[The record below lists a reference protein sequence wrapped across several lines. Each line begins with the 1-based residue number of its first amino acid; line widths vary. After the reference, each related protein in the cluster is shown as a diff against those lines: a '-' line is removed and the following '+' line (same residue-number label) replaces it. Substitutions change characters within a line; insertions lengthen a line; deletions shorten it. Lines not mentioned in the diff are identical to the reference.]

1 MAAIKELSKS
11 LVQPL
16 LAVVIGLLTG
26 ALVIAAVGESILGTY
41 QEMWKGAFGSFYFFT
56 STLARATPIMLIALG
71 LSLAFRAGVFNLG
84 AEGQMVLGAVS
95 AALVAIYLPAPGM
108 IKIVAGI
115 FAGMAVGGFW
125 ALLPGFM
132 EARFRIPLLISTL
145 LFNYIAVL
153 FASYLV
159 TEPFRDRSGSAALA
173 QTVMLEKSAWLPKLF
188 AGMSVHVGF
197 LFAIVAALLL
207 FWVLRFTP
215 FGYEV
220 KMLGQNSL
228 FAQYGGINRIRVML
242 TGMFASGGLAGLAG
256 TVEVMGAHYRFV
268 DGALSV
274 PGFAWTGLMAAL
286 LANSHP
292 LGIIVTSIL
301 LAAFQTGAMGV
312 ERNTDVPLEL
322 ASVIQAVLIL
332 FISAK
337 FSYDWWKKRKAKGG
351 ESHGAL

>member
-11 LVQPL
+11 LVQPF

-188 AGMSVHVGF
+188 AGMSVHAGF

-220 KMLGQNSL
+220 KMLGHNSL

-268 DGALSV
+268 DGALTV

>member
-84 AEGQMVLGAVS
+84 AEGQMVLSAVS
-95 AALVAIYLPAPGM
+95 AALVSIYLPAPGM
-108 IKIVAGI
+108 IKIVAGM

-188 AGMSVHVGF
+188 AGMSVHAGF

-268 DGALSV
+268 DGALTV

>member
-11 LVQPL
+11 LVQPF

-41 QEMWKGAFGSFYFFT
+41 QEMWKGAFGSFYFVT

-115 FAGMAVGGFW
+115 FAGMAVGGVW

-188 AGMSVHVGF
+188 AGMSVHAGF

-268 DGALSV
+268 DGALTV

>member
-95 AALVAIYLPAPGM
+95 AALVSIYLPAPGM
-108 IKIVAGI
+108 IKIVAGM

-188 AGMSVHVGF
+188 AGMSVHAGF
-197 LFAIVAALLL
+197 LVAIVAALLL

-268 DGALSV
+268 DGALTV

>member
-11 LVQPL
+11 LVQPF

-26 ALVIAAVGESILGTY
+26 ALVIAAVGESIWGTY

-188 AGMSVHVGF
+188 AGMSVHAGF

-268 DGALSV
+268 DGALTV

>member
-11 LVQPL
+11 LVQPI

-108 IKIVAGI
+108 VKILAGI

-159 TEPFRDRSGSAALA
+159 TEPFRDRTGSAALA

-188 AGMSVHVGF
+188 AGMSVHAGF

-268 DGALSV
+268 DGALTV

>member
-188 AGMSVHVGF
+188 AGMSVHAGF

-268 DGALSV
+268 DGALTV

>member
-11 LVQPL
+11 LVQPF
-16 LAVVIGLLTG
+16 LAVVIGLVTG

-41 QEMWKGAFGSFYFFT
+41 QEMWKGAFGSFYFLT

-188 AGMSVHVGF
+188 AGMSVHAGF

-268 DGALSV
+268 DGALTV

>member
-11 LVQPL
+11 LVQPF

-41 QEMWKGAFGSFYFFT
+41 QEMWKGAFGSFYFLT

-95 AALVAIYLPAPGM
+95 AALVTIYLPAPGM

-188 AGMSVHVGF
+188 AGMSVHAGF

-268 DGALSV
+268 DGALTV

>member
-95 AALVAIYLPAPGM
+95 AALVSIYLPAPGM
-108 IKIVAGI
+108 IKIVAGM

-159 TEPFRDRSGSAALA
+159 TEPFRDRTGSAALA

-188 AGMSVHVGF
+188 AGMSVHAGF

-268 DGALSV
+268 DGALTV

>member
-1 MAAIKELSKS
+1 MAAIRELCKS
-11 LVQPL
+11 LVQPV
-16 LAVVIGLLTG
+16 LAVMIGLLTG
-26 ALVIAAVGESILGTY
+26 AIVIAAVGESVIGTY

-71 LSLAFRAGVFNLG
+71 LALAFRAGVFNLG
-84 AEGQMVLGAVS
+84 AEGQMVLGAIS
-95 AALVAIYLPAPGM
+95 ATLVAIYLPAPG
-108 IKIVAGI
+108 IVKMLAGLI
-115 FAGMAVGGFW
+115 VGITVGGLW
-125 ALLPGFM
+125 SLLAGFM

-159 TEPFRDRSGSAALA
+159 TEPFQDRTGSAALA
-173 QTVMLEKSAWLPKLF
+173 QTLMLDKSAWLPKLF
-188 AGMSVHVGF
+188 SGMSVHAGF
-197 LFAIVAALLL
+197 FFAIAAALLL
-207 FWVLRFTP
+207 FWVIRFTP

-220 KMLGQNSL
+220 KMLGQNPL
-228 FAQYGGINRIRVML
+228 FARYGGINQIKVML

-256 TVEVMGAHYRFV
+256 MVEVFGSHYRFV
-268 DGALSV
+268 DGALTV
-274 PGFAWTGLMAAL
+274 PNFAWTGMMATL

-292 LGIIVTSIL
+292 IGIIFTSIL

-312 ERNTDVPLEL
+312 ERNTEVPLEL

-351 ESHGAL
+351 ESHGAA

>member
-41 QEMWKGAFGSFYFFT
+41 QEMWKGAFGSFYFLT

-95 AALVAIYLPAPGM
+95 AVLVSIYLPAPGM
-108 IKIVAGI
+108 IKIVAGM

-188 AGMSVHVGF
+188 AGMSVHAGF

-268 DGALSV
+268 DGALTV

>member
-115 FAGMAVGGFW
+115 CTGMAVGGFW

-188 AGMSVHVGF
+188 AGMSVHAGF

-228 FAQYGGINRIRVML
+228 FAQYGGINRTRVML

-268 DGALSV
+268 DGALTV

-351 ESHGAL
+351 ETHGAL

>member
-11 LVQPL
+11 LVQPF

-188 AGMSVHVGF
+188 AGMSVHAGF

-228 FAQYGGINRIRVML
+228 FAQYGGIKRIRVML

-268 DGALSV
+268 DGALTV

>member
-11 LVQPL
+11 LVQPF

-41 QEMWKGAFGSFYFFT
+41 QEMWKGAFGSFYFVT

-188 AGMSVHVGF
+188 AGMSVHAGF

-268 DGALSV
+268 DGALTV

>member
-11 LVQPL
+11 LVQPF

-188 AGMSVHVGF
+188 AGMSVHAGF

-268 DGALSV
+268 DGALTV

-351 ESHGAL
+351 ESHGAI

>member
-188 AGMSVHVGF
+188 AGMSVHAGF

>member
-11 LVQPL
+11 LVQPF

-188 AGMSVHVGF
+188 AGMSVHAGF

-268 DGALSV
+268 DGALTV

>member
-95 AALVAIYLPAPGM
+95 AALVSIYLPAPGM
-108 IKIVAGI
+108 IKIVAGM

-188 AGMSVHVGF
+188 AGMSVHAGF

-268 DGALSV
+268 DGALTV

>member
-11 LVQPL
+11 LVQPF

-188 AGMSVHVGF
+188 AGMSVHAGF

-256 TVEVMGAHYRFV
+256 TVEVMGGHYRFV
-268 DGALSV
+268 DGALTV

>member
-11 LVQPL
+11 LVQPF

-41 QEMWKGAFGSFYFFT
+41 QEMWKGAFGSFYFLT

-159 TEPFRDRSGSAALA
+159 TESFRDRSGSAALA

-188 AGMSVHVGF
+188 AGMSVHAGF

-268 DGALSV
+268 DGALTV

>member
-188 AGMSVHVGF
+188 AGMSVHAGF

-242 TGMFASGGLAGLAG
+242 TGIFASGGLAGLAG

-268 DGALSV
+268 DGALTV

-337 FSYDWWKKRKAKGG
+337 FSYDWWKRRKAKGG

>member
-1 MAAIKELSKS
+1 MAALKELSKS
-11 LVQPL
+11 LVQPF

-188 AGMSVHVGF
+188 AGMSVHAGF

-268 DGALSV
+268 DGALTV

>member
-11 LVQPL
+11 LVQPF

-41 QEMWKGAFGSFYFFT
+41 QEMWKGAFGSFYFVT

-108 IKIVAGI
+108 IKIVAGL

-188 AGMSVHVGF
+188 AGMSVHAGF

-268 DGALSV
+268 DGALTV

>member
-11 LVQPL
+11 LVQPF

-188 AGMSVHVGF
+188 AGMSVHAGF

-268 DGALSV
+268 DGALTV

-337 FSYDWWKKRKAKGG
+337 FSYEWWKKRKAKGG